1 MRANEKCDVFNFGVL
16 VLEVIEGKHPGHFL
30 SLLLSLPAP
39 AANMNIVVNDL
50 IDSRLPPPLGEVE
63 EKLKSMIEVAFL
75 CLDANPYCRPTMQKV
90 CNLLCR

>member
-75 CLDANPYCRPTMQKV
+75 CLDANPDCRPTMQKV
-90 CNLLCR
+90 CNLLRR

>member
-16 VLEVIEGKHPGHFL
+16 VLEVIEGKHPGDFL

-39 AANMNIVVNDL
+39 AANMNIAGNDL

-63 EKLKSMIEVAFL
+63 EKLKSMIEVVFL
-75 CLDANPYCRPTMQKV
+75 CLDANPDCRPTMQKV
-90 CNLLCR
+90 CNLLRR